1 MRGAKC
7 QGLQSLCQ
15 LNSIWLNAKVWDSS
29 EWRSKRSKF
38 MAFKFL
44 EQKILTPIRSLLV
57 QGVTPKKMSQA
68 VAAGLVLGMT
78 PMLGVSSILAVI
90 VAAGFRLNQVA
101 IQVANYAAYPAQ
113 ILMFVPFIR
122 TGEWVFGL
130 DEAAINPSA
139 ILSMF
144 SDDLQSSLQLYGQ
157 SLLAGWLVWLMA
169 AVPLTLFLRWPI
181 EKILLKYFSRSRP
194 EVKD

>member
-1 MRGAKC
+1 
-7 QGLQSLCQ
+7 
-15 LNSIWLNAKVWDSS
+15 
-29 EWRSKRSKF
+29 

-122 TGEWVFGL
+122 TGEWLFGL